1 MVPRRDGG
9 GGPLQRDLER
19 AREPLE
25 AFSLDQIR
33 MVGTIKDSTIVA
45 LLNANGL
52 TFKVEVGNRVGQNFG
67 VVTRITETEVFLKE
81 TVQDAGGEWVERP
94 AKLELQILAR
104 GN

>member
-19 AREPLE
+19 PRE
-25 AFSLDQIR
+25 
-33 MVGTIKDSTIVA
+33 
-45 LLNANGL
+45 
-52 TFKVEVGNRVGQNFG
+52 
-67 VVTRITETEVFLKE
+67 EVFLKE